1 MPDIVFEIEFFHSDS
16 LIFFYTSDNKS
27 NSQKSQEDF
36 SKNK

>member
-1 MPDIVFEIEFFHSDS
+1 MLDIVFEIEFFHSDS
-16 LIFFYTSDNKS
+16 FIFFYTSDDKS

>member
-1 MPDIVFEIEFFHSDS
+1 MPDIVFEIEFFLSDS
-16 LIFFYTSDNKS
+16 LIFFYTSDDKS

>member
-1 MPDIVFEIEFFHSDS
+1 
-16 LIFFYTSDNKS
+16 FFYTSDDKS

>member
-1 MPDIVFEIEFFHSDS
+1 
-16 LIFFYTSDNKS
+16 IFFYTSDDKS